1 MMSKTVESLNEL
13 SVLTEVIKEMEEK
26 QQDHPEYI
34 VKNIELTDKIIQIL
48 QKFKNSLIEKLP
60 TS

>member
-1 MMSKTVESLNEL
+1 MSKTIESLNEL
-13 SVLTEVIKEMEEK
+13 SVLTDLIKQMEVK
-26 QQDHPEYI
+26 QEDHPEYI